1 MKEKQRTK
9 QQQQHNNNHNHA
21 NNDNKRCE
29 KIIEKFL
36 FATFAI
42 DDTCLY
48 NERLVHI

>member
-1 MKEKQRTK
+1 MEEKQMAK
-9 QQQQHNNNHNHA
+9 QQHNNNNNHA

-29 KIIEKFL
+29 KIMEEKFL

-42 DDTCLY
+42 DDICLY